1 MIDEGDKN
9 GQKDS
14 MGFLSYAGV
23 FDREVKELEKLLER
37 IFPGG
42 AALVAAFFAPDA
54 VVNTDWFSDSDSASL
69 YDVETGESTTITGT
83 NELAFLTLVA
93 TLHES
98 RAQYAKENI
107 DFAWRALVG
116 LSRSLQDLNAQF
128 DSFDKDEMPLLEIT
142 VLRSA
147 LAAAGAKGAGVKHAS
162 TRALKQWAVE
172 SSHTMRGSDRELSR
186 ALANRLPAEFVGVSE
201 DPGRLIYDALRAARK
216 SSS

>member
-1 MIDEGDKN
+1 
-9 GQKDS
+9 

-54 VVNTDWFSDSDSASL
+54 VVNTDWFSESDSASL
-69 YDVETGESTTITGT
+69 YDVETGEFTTITGT

-98 RAQYAKENI
+98 RAQYAKGNI
-107 DFAWRALVG
+107 DFAWRSLVG
-116 LSRSLQDLNAQF
+116 FSGSLQGLNACF
-128 DSFDKDEMPLLEIT
+128 DSLDKGGKPSLEIT

-147 LAAAGAKGAGVKHAS
+147 LAAAGAKGAEAKHS
-162 TRALKQWAVE
+162 KTRALKQWAVG
-172 SSHTMRGSDRELSR
+172 SSHAMRGSDRDVSR
-186 ALANRLPAEFVGVSE
+186 ALANKLPAEFAGVSD